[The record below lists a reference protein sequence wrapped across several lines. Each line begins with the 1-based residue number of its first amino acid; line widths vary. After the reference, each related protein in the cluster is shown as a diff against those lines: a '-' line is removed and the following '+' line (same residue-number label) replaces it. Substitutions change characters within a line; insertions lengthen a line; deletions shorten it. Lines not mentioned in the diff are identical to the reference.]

1 MFDHILHIN
10 EEKELADIADL
21 VLTNYPEHKL
31 ILLHGDL
38 GAGKTTLVK
47 SFLKNLGYDGMV
59 QSPTYGIVN
68 EYLFVHEQVEQK
80 VFHID
85 LYRINQVSELV
96 EFGFEEYLMQDARVF
111 VEWPDIGN
119 DYYPEEHVQIHLS
132 LDGDK
137 GRKISIKANRKH

>member
-119 DYYPEEHVQIHLS
+119 DYYPEEYVQIHLS

>member
-1 MFDHILHIN
+1 MFDYILHIK
-10 EEKELADIADL
+10 EEKELAEIVDL
-21 VLTNYPEHKL
+21 VLANFPKDRL

-38 GAGKTTLVK
+38 GAGKTSLVK
-47 SFLKNLGYDGMV
+47 SFLKNLGYDGIV

-68 EYLFVHEQVEQK
+68 EYVFTHDQVEEK

-85 LYRINQVSELV
+85 LYRINHVSELV
-96 EFGFEEYLMQDARVF
+96 EFGFEEYLMQGARVF
-111 VEWPDIGN
+111 IEWPDIGN
-119 DYYPEEHVQIHLS
+119 DYYPEEHVLIRLS

>member
-1 MFDHILHIN
+1 MFDHILHIK
-10 EEKELADIADL
+10 EEDELEQIADL
-21 VLTNYPEHKL
+21 VLSNYPDHKL
-31 ILLHGDL
+31 ILLHGAL
-38 GAGKTTLVK
+38 GAGKTALVK
-47 SFLKNLGYDGMV
+47 RFLKSLAYDGMV

-68 EYLFVHEQVEQK
+68 EYNFLNDEVEEK

-85 LYRINQVSELV
+85 LYRINHVSELV

-111 VEWPDIGN
+111 IEWPDIGS
-119 DYYPEEHVQIHLS
+119 DYYPEEHIEIHLS